1 MFGVPIKDMRVV
13 ALENLNLK
21 LGHAMLVPY
30 VIDEA
35 LLPDSQIAS
44 AVPANSY
51 GTIFRSFPSTRRSDD
66 SAGDDD
72 R

>member
-21 LGHAMLVPY
+21 LGRAMLVLY

-35 LLPDSQIAS
+35 LMLDSHIAS
-44 AVPANSY
+44 AVPANSLRHY
-51 GTIFRSFPSTRRSDD
+51 LPTFSINETV
-66 SAGDDD
+66 
-72 R
+72 